1 MTRSPRF
8 LIALVSLL
16 AFAAALPLGAQQL
29 TVKPIAG
36 GGPNAMPALK
46 ANFVAGV
53 TGLAGDAAGNLYI
66 ADVEHVFR
74 MDSSGN
80 LTLLAGSGA
89 SHVCANTTL
98 DPCPGAVRSGPATE
112 ATLSNVA
119 SIAADGGGDV
129 YVADYFDNVVWK
141 IDTAGQISVF
151 AGTGVAGYS
160 GDGGAATQAQ
170 LLVPQGVAVDSAGD
184 VFIVAGGANGV
195 ASHVREV
202 NAAGVISTVAG
213 GGGATQAL
221 AYPYASISAVAV
233 DGSGHL
239 YVTDLGSKTAFPTL
253 TQITLANGNVAAV
266 AGGGTLAPA
275 AGATATQVSLSGL
288 LSDGVDSAGNVY
300 FTTSAAQGGLWE
312 IPAGSSTLTQVI
324 AAPNTFLGA
333 IYASPAGKVY
343 VGENMQV
350 YEAAA
355 GGTSTLVAGSGNAYD
370 SFIHAQASDPIYPAL
385 NTALDPA
392 GVWSDGGG
400 HVYVAT
406 YKDNDSGQPG
416 RLDLITPDGNIAQIA
431 GGTPMVNP
439 AAVVA
444 NAAGTLF
451 VADNLTSTVYAITPA
466 GAVSAYAGNGTAG
479 FSGDG
484 GAATSAQMANP
495 NSLAIDGAGNLY
507 IGDSSNHDVRRVDAK
522 TGVITTVAGVVG
534 SGTDSGDGGAATAAT
549 FNGPWAVA
557 VDGAGNL
564 YIGDSNNPY
573 ARVSA
578 ANVSGRIREVNA
590 KTGIITTVAGCACG
604 TQGAGDGAAATA
616 ATLGPIG
623 GLAVDGAGNL
633 YIADAFN
640 AKIREVI
647 ASSGNIATLAGNGVD
662 NYSTGTGVAAQ
673 TEIGEPMMPQMDAKG
688 NLYFVERNSHRIL
701 EVVNAA
707 GVPVASG
714 ASLTFTTQATG
725 TTSAA
730 QTVTFTNPGL
740 AADAISAISASGDF
754 SETNDCGTTLASG
767 ATCTVAVTFT
777 PTAVGTRSGMLSL
790 ATNLA
795 SGATS
800 VTLSGTGAAPA
811 TAGLLSSALSFGSQA
826 TGTSSGAQTI
836 TVSNGGGVPLSI
848 TSISV
853 TGPFAQTNSCGS
865 SVAAGASC
873 SVSVTFSPTAT
884 GAASGAL
891 TINDSAAGS
900 PQTVSLSGTGIAP
913 GVAITPSQLA
923 FGSVTVGTPSTA
935 LGVTIGNSGSGALA
949 VSAVTASGDFSVAGS
964 CATIP
969 VNGSCSLAVI
979 FTPTATGA
987 RTGTLTI
994 TDNASSGTQ
1003 TVPLSGTGAAA
1014 GLSLTPANLSFAP
1027 TLVGTSSPART
1038 LTLSNS
1044 GTTAVN
1050 SLTVTAVGDFT
1061 AGNSCGTTLAAGAT
1075 CTLQV
1080 QFTPQV
1086 SGADSGALVI
1096 TSSLGTQPVVLSGT
1110 GVAPG
1115 ANLSVGALQFGGQL
1129 SGTSSPAQTVVL
1141 TNSGT
1146 AALSITSIVASSG
1159 FAEGDNCAG
1168 GTLAAGASCG
1178 INVSFAPTAAGP
1190 VTGTLTVTEG
1200 GTTQTVALSGQGTAP
1215 GLALTPPSL
1224 AFGAEAVGTA
1234 SQAQT
1239 ILVSNN
1245 GTAAA
1250 TLSSISASG
1259 DYTLVSGCS
1268 TTAPLA
1274 PGASCPVSVTFTP
1287 SAGGARAG
1295 AVVLSGTGGL
1305 GSLATLSGTGTEP
1318 GMLASPAQLSFGSQT
1333 VGAPSDPQTITIT
1346 NDGSAPLSLS
1356 GIAASGD
1363 FSAATTCG
1371 SSLAAGANCVVNVTM
1386 DATTTGTRTG
1396 TLNLYDSV
1404 DGLHPIALTG
1414 VGVAPGASLSPSAL
1428 AFGSQPIPGANATLT
1443 GAPQTVVLTN
1453 AGTAALSI
1461 QSIAVSGEFTATST
1475 CGGSLAAGASCSIA
1489 VTFAPVL
1496 QGHQTGV
1503 LTITDSAGTQTV
1515 SLAGDGSPNG
1525 LVLSP
1530 SVLNFGGVTVG
1541 QPSQPQTATL
1551 TNNSGLGIN
1560 RLVITASGEFSQTN
1574 TCSTGLAAGASC
1586 TINITL
1592 TPALAGPLTGAIS
1605 FTGALA
1611 SGSGASTSVMR
1622 ARRLAAGSG
1631 SSSLAVVAMT
1641 GSGGSAS
1648 LTTTPTSLSFGSEPV
1663 GTASAAQT
1671 VTLTNGGTVA
1681 VSGLTIVSTP
1691 DFPFTTTCTSSLA
1704 AGANCSV
1711 AVTFDPT
1718 ASGQRTG
1725 SLNISASGGLTA
1737 QVAMVGAAGTAAP
1750 QLMVSPTSL
1759 TFASELTGSTSSAQ
1773 TVTLNNQ
1780 SSSAVSIGS
1789 ITTSGDFAATNTCGS
1804 SLAAGASCTAAVTFS
1819 PKATGS
1825 RTGTL
1830 TVTYGGSNT
1839 QAVSLTG
1846 TGSALTAGIA
1856 SGSSDTASVKAGGTT
1871 SYGLV
1876 FTPSGGASGTFNLT
1890 CTGAP
1895 QGTTCAPVP
1904 NSFALGS
1911 TAVPVTVNV
1920 TTQARSGGFIALPR
1934 PQAPAGGWPALDGLL
1949 AALGLGLL
1957 GAGWCVLAGRP
1968 RGRRWLAAVAGVGAL
1983 SLMVACGGSNPI
1995 LGPSQPTSAP
2005 TGTPAGTYTLTV
2017 TASGTSGSVA
2027 QKLTLIVQ

>member
-1 MTRSPRF
+1 MTRPPRF
-8 LIALVSLL
+8 LMSLVSLL

-46 ANFVAGV
+46 ANFIAGV

-66 ADVEHVFR
+66 SDVNHVFR
-74 MDSSGN
+74 MDNSGN
-80 LTLLAGSGA
+80 LTLLAGTGA
-89 SHVCANTTL
+89 THVCANTAS
-98 DPCPGAVRSGPATE
+98 DPCPGAVRSGAATE

-119 SIAADGGGDV
+119 AIAADSGGDV
-129 YVADYFDNVVWK
+129 YVADYLDNVVWK
-141 IDTAGQISVF
+141 IDTAGKISVF

-160 GDGGAATQAQ
+160 GDGGAANQAQ
-170 LLVPQGVAVDSAGD
+170 LLGPQGVAVDGAGD

-195 ASHVREV
+195 AAHVREV
-202 NAAGVISTVAG
+202 SAAGVMSTVAG

-221 AYPYASISAVAV
+221 AYPYASISAVAA

-239 YVTDLGSKTAFPTL
+239 YVTDLGSPTAFPTL
-253 TQITLANGNVAAV
+253 TQITLANGNVTVV
-266 AGGGTLAPA
+266 AGGGTVAPA
-275 AGATATQVSLSGL
+275 AGATATKVSLSGL
-288 LSDGVDSAGNVY
+288 LGDSVDSAGNVY
-300 FTTSAAQGGLWE
+300 FATSTAQGGLWE
-312 IPAGSSTLTQVI
+312 IAAGSSTLTQVI

-333 IYASPAGKVY
+333 IYVSAAGKLY

-355 GGTSTLVAGSGNAYD
+355 GGASALVAGNGNAYD

-392 GVWSDGGG
+392 AAWSDGSGN
-400 HVYVAT
+400 VYVAT
-406 YKDNDSGQPG
+406 YRDNDSGKPG
-416 RLDLITPDGNIAQIA
+416 RLSLVTPDGNIAQIA

-439 AAVVA
+439 AAVAA

-466 GAVSAYAGNGTAG
+466 GVVSAYAGNGKTG

-484 GAATSAQMANP
+484 GAATSAQLANP
-495 NSLAIDGAGNLY
+495 NALAIDGAGNLY

-522 TGVITTVAGVVG
+522 TGVITTVAGIVG

-557 VDGAGNL
+557 LDGAGNL

-573 ARVSA
+573 AAVTA
-578 ANVSGRIREVNA
+578 ADVSGRIREVNA

-623 GLAVDGAGNL
+623 GVAVDGAGNL

-647 ASSGNIATLAGNGVD
+647 AASGNIVTLAGNGVD

-673 TEIGEPMMPQMDAKG
+673 TEIGEPMMPQLDAKG
-688 NLYFVERNSHRIL
+688 NLYFVERNSHRVL
-701 EVVNAA
+701 EVVNAV

-714 ASLTFTTQATG
+714 ASLTFAAQATG
-725 TTSAA
+725 TTSAS

-740 AADAISAISASGDF
+740 AADAISGISASGDF
-754 SETNDCGTTLASG
+754 SESNNCGTSLAPG
-767 ATCTVAVTFT
+767 ATCTVTVTFT
-777 PTAVGTRSGMLSL
+777 PAALGTRSGTLAL
-790 ATNLA
+790 ATNL
-795 SGATS
+795 GATS
-800 VTLSGTGAAPA
+800 VALIGTGAAPA

-826 TGTSSGAQTI
+826 TGTTSGAQTI

-853 TGPFAQTNSCGS
+853 TGPFAQTNGCGS

-923 FGSVTVGTPSTA
+923 FGSVTVGTPSAA
-935 LGVTIGNSGSGALA
+935 LGVTIGNSGSSALT

-1044 GTTAVN
+1044 GTTAVS
-1050 SLTVTAVGDFT
+1050 SLTVTAVGAFS
-1061 AGNSCGTTLAAGAT
+1061 AANSCGATLAAGAT

-1086 SGADSGALVI
+1086 SGAESGALVI
-1096 TSSLGTQPVVLSGT
+1096 TSSLGTQAVVLSGT

-1146 AALSITSIVASSG
+1146 AALSITSIAASSG
-1159 FAEGDNCAG
+1159 FAESNNCTG
-1168 GTLAAGASCG
+1168 GTLAVGASCG
-1178 INVSFAPTAAGP
+1178 INVSFAPSSTGP
-1190 VTGTLTVTEG
+1190 VTGTLTVTAG
-1200 GTTQTVALSGQGTAP
+1200 GTVQTVALSGQGTAP

-1224 AFGAEAVGTA
+1224 AFGAQAVGTA

-1305 GSLATLSGTGTEP
+1305 GSLATLSGTGTQP
-1318 GMLASPAQLSFGSQT
+1318 GILASPAQLSFGSQT
-1333 VGAPSDPQTITIT
+1333 VGAPSNPQTVTISNT
-1346 NDGSAPLSLS
+1346 GSAPLSLS

-1371 SSLAAGANCVVNVTM
+1371 SSLAAGANCVINVTM
-1386 DATTTGTRTG
+1386 NATTTGTRTG

-1414 VGVAPGASLSPSAL
+1414 VGVAAGASLSPSAL
-1428 AFGSQPIPGANATLT
+1428 AFGSQPIPGANAALT

-1453 AGTAALSI
+1453 SGTAVLSI
-1461 QSIAVSGEFTATST
+1461 QFIAVSGEFTASST
-1475 CGGSLAAGASCSIA
+1475 CGASLAAGASCSIA

-1496 QGHQTGV
+1496 QGHQTGA
-1503 LTITDSAGTQTV
+1503 LTITDSAGTQAV

-1551 TNNSGLGIN
+1551 TNNSGLAIN
-1560 RLVITASGEFSQTN
+1560 SLVITASGEFSQTN
-1574 TCSTGLAAGASC
+1574 TCSTGLAASASC

-1611 SGSGASTSVMR
+1611 SSASNPALTMR
-1622 ARRLAAGSG
+1622 ARRLAAARG
-1631 SSSLAVVAMT
+1631 SSSLAVVAMA

-1671 VTLTNGGTVA
+1671 VKLTNGGTVA

-1691 DFPFTTTCTSSLA
+1691 DFPFTTTCTSTLA

-1725 SLNISASGGLTA
+1725 SLNITASGGLTA
-1737 QVAMVGAAGTAAP
+1737 QVAMVGAAGAAAP

-1780 SSSAVSIGS
+1780 SNSAISIAG
-1789 ITTSGDFAATNTCGS
+1789 ITASGDFATTNTCGS
-1804 SLAAGASCTAAVTFS
+1804 SLAAGASCTAAVTFT
-1819 PKATGS
+1819 PTATGS
-1825 RTGTL
+1825 RSGTL

-1839 QAVSLTG
+1839 QTVSLSG
-1846 TGSALTAGIA
+1846 TGSALTASIA
-1856 SGSSDTASVKAGGTT
+1856 SGSSNTASVTAGGTA

-1876 FTPSGGASGTFNLT
+1876 FTPSAGASGSFSVS
-1890 CTGAP
+1890 CAGAP
-1895 QGTTCAPVP
+1895 QGVNCTAAPTSFTISGTQAAAVTVTVVTTAR
-1904 NSFALGS
+1904 GS
-1911 TAVPVTVNV
+1911 RAVP
-1920 TTQARSGGFIALPR
+1920 P
-1934 PQAPAGGWPALDGLL
+1934 PDAPAGWPPAANWALG
-1949 AALGLGLL
+1949 ALGLLL
-1957 GAGWCVLAGRP
+1957 LAGWLGL
-1968 RGRRWLAAVAGVGAL
+1968 RGRARRRLVAGIGFCAL
-1983 SLMVACGGSNPI
+1983 SLMVACGGGAGS
-1995 LGPSQPTSAP
+1995 GGSSSTS
-2005 TGTPAGTYTLTV
+2005 GTPAGTYTLTV
-2017 TASGTSGSVA
+2017 TASGTSGNAV